1 MPGASSNPLRET
13 TLPAVLLA
21 GDTVVAFSGLTLGF
35 WLRYRS
41 PLGALGIDVPDARF
55 GDYLPLL
62 LVGVGFLVGAF
73 AQQGLYDGRML
84 LRKQQ
89 SLNLLARGTVFWVVV
104 YLAFSLVIKFD
115 PPISRL
121 FVVIAAVVTLLML
134 WLWREIV
141 YRVITGSTMLPQLQR
156 RVALL
161 GWNPAAQRLVQ
172 EVQKSRAHP
181 YTIVGSIDDGTHPPM
196 NPLRGL
202 GPVDALGTILRE
214 EQIDVLIAA
223 HLDIPA
229 EKLRAITGV
238 CEQAYVEWK
247 IVPAAFP
254 IFLTGLR
261 LQTVGS
267 IPVIGVEDLAISR
280 LFNRVAKR
288 VVDIVGALIGLVV
301 SAPVLAVLAALIKAE
316 SPGGPVFFRQTRVGA
331 GHCEFTLYKLR
342 SMRPD
347 AAESD
352 DAHSS
357 TKPGDPRLLRIGS
370 FLRRW
375 NLDEL
380 PQYWNVLRGDMSLV
394 GPRPERP
401 HHVEQL
407 SAVIPHY
414 LPRHLVNPG
423 MTGWAQINGLCGDT
437 DLAER
442 IRYDIYYIEN
452 WSIWLDCQILLLTF
466 IRWRNPAA

>member
-1 MPGASSNPLRET
+1 MAGAKSDSLRET
-13 TLPAVLLA
+13 LLPALLLG
-21 GDTVVAFSGLTLGF
+21 GDLVVAFAGLAAGW

-41 PLGALGIDVPDARF
+41 AVGGLGLEVAGARF

-62 LVGVGFLVGAF
+62 VVGVVFLVAAF

-84 LRKQQ
+84 LRRQLA
-89 SLNLLARGTVFWVVV
+89 LNLLARGMVFWVLV

-121 FVVIAAVVTLLML
+121 FVVVAAVVTLLL
-134 WLWREIV
+134 LALWREAV
-141 YRVITGSTMLPQLQR
+141 YRVLTRPALLPHLQR
-156 RVALL
+156 RVAIL

-172 EVQKSRAHP
+172 ELQRGPGHP
-181 YTIVGSIDDGTHPPM
+181 YAVVGLIDDGTHPPM
-196 NPLRGL
+196 CPLRAL
-202 GPVDALGTILRE
+202 GSLEALGTVLRE

-229 EKLRAITGV
+229 DRLRDITAV
-238 CEQAYVEWK
+238 CERAYVEWK

-261 LQTVGS
+261 LQTVGRV
-267 IPVIGVEDLAISR
+267 PVIGVEDLPISR

-288 VVDIVGALIGLVV
+288 VVDLVGAVFGLLAA
-301 SAPVLAVLAALIKAE
+301 APVIAVLAALIKAE
-316 SPGGPVFFRQTRVGA
+316 SPHAPVFFRQKRVGA
-331 GHCEFTLYKLR
+331 GHREFTLYKLR
-342 SMRPD
+342 SMHPD
-347 AAESD
+347 AAASD
-352 DAHSS
+352 DAHQS
-357 TKPGDPRLLRIGS
+357 TRAGDPRLLRLGAWM
-370 FLRRW
+370 RRW

-414 LPRHLVNPG
+414 LPRHLVKPG
-423 MTGWAQINGLCGDT
+423 MTGWAQINGLRGDT

-442 IRYDIYYIEN
+442 IRYDIFYIEN
-452 WSIWLDCQILLLTF
+452 WSLWLDCQILLLTF
-466 IRWRNPAA
+466 VRWRHQG